1 MKIQDHLDIL
11 FKTSQ
16 RIKIGKAIIIGDLHL
31 GVRDNADDFDGHDMV
46 LINSIF
52 PYIHKGYSL
61 LLGGDIT
68 DDWENS
74 DRSKI
79 KAKYLEVFQLLNLAS
94 YKIPGNHDPDPS
106 LPLAYVLVLESGKGS
121 APASGSEEPLARREG
136 LLPRR
141 EILWT
146 HGHIGDFFNSQAS
159 WLGKFFVRHVWR
171 NLQMIGIFKDPTT
184 ATTRN
189 PNKHEATRIA
199 FLDWAKTRK
208 IEVIYQHT
216 HFAIE
221 GPSWNGGSWVGN
233 GGQGIEIVGDQI
245 TLKRF

>member
-11 FKTSQ
+11 FRESQ

-52 PYIHKGYSL
+52 PYIHKNYSL

-79 KAKYLEVFQLLNLAS
+79 KAKYLEVFQLLNLTS

-106 LPLAYVLVLESGKGS
+106 LPMAYVLQLDSGK
-121 APASGSEEPLARREG
+121 EV
-136 LLPRR
+136 
-141 EILWT
+141 LWT
-146 HGHIGDFFNSQAS
+146 HGHVGDFFNYQAS
-159 WLGKFFVRHVWR
+159 WLGKFFVRHIWR
-171 NLQMIGIFKDPTT
+171 NLQLTGVFKDPTT
-184 ATTRN
+184 ATVRN
-189 PNKHEATRIA
+189 LGKHEATKLA
-199 FLDWAKTRK
+199 FLDWAQTRK
-208 IEVIYQHT
+208 REVIFHHT
-216 HFAIE
+216 HFATD
-221 GPSWNGGSWVGN
+221 GPSWNAGSWVGL
-233 GGQGIEIVGDQI
+233 GGQAILIDGDKIEVKYF
-245 TLKRF
+245 T